1 MNYAVILLIVLNLSL
16 CVWNAVLE
24 PARQQIEIPLTL
36 PNIPELVKV
45 DKVPGEAIYTSQIA
59 PSQSS
64 CFTIGPYY
72 NQQTAVL
79 VQEKIK
85 NYGLAAKMRAIR
97 SMETLN
103 FLVYI
108 PPFAS
113 AEEAQKVV
121 DDMRKNNVKN
131 PLIINEG
138 PYKNAISL
146 GFFTNLTVAKREA
159 EYIRYLGYDAKHTEQ
174 KAAREVYWL
183 DYDEPFGSN
192 TPVPAWSKAID
203 DSSDVQKIP
212 RACQS

>member
-1 MNYAVILLIVLNLSL
+1 MSYAAVLLLILNLSL
-16 CVWNAVLE
+16 LVWNLVLE
-24 PARQQIEIPLTL
+24 PAQKNPEIPLTI
-36 PNIPELVKV
+36 PNVPELVRV
-45 DKVPGEAIYTSQIA
+45 DKVPGEPIYSSQLA

-72 NQQTAVL
+72 SQQAALL
-79 VQEKIK
+79 VQEKIN
-85 NYGLAAKMRAIR
+85 NYGLAVKTRAIR

-108 PPFAS
+108 PAFTS
-113 AEEAQKVV
+113 AESAQKVV
-121 DDMRKNNVKN
+121 DDMRKFDVKDA
-131 PLIINEG
+131 LIISEG
-138 PYKNAISL
+138 LYKNAISL
-146 GFFTNLTVAKREA
+146 GFFTNLTLAKRHA
-159 EYIRYLGYDAKHTEQ
+159 EYIRYLGYDAQYTEQ

-203 DSSDVQKIP
+203 ASSDVKKIP